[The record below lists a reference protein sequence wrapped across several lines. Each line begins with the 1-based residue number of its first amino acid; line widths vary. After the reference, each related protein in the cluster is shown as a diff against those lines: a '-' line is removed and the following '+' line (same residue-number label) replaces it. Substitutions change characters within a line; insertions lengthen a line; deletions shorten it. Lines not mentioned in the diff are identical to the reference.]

1 MALGKKNDDTT
12 TRLTPD
18 ERDAMY
24 AKMKQAAID
33 KALQGEKVRYKS
45 TSSPERFKAFLE
57 HRLTIWDELKDK
69 TFHGKRMYNK
79 TKEIL
84 ANFESSAN

>member
-33 KALQGEKVRYKS
+33 KALRAKKFD
-45 TSSPERFKAFLE
+45 TSLRLIRNDSRLFSSIDLRF
-57 HRLTIWDELKDK
+57 
-69 TFHGKRMYNK
+69 GM
-79 TKEIL
+79 
-84 ANFESSAN
+84 S